1 MATNAAEEE
10 VREPLSDMAKMALRA
25 NPITTL
31 TFQTVPG
38 GAGQGRAVE
47 RTLRQRLA
55 AMVAANPWLAGH
67 IDAERAELV
76 YRPTPPAPADIH
88 RRMFHASGEGEPRI
102 DRSAS
107 LDEMT
112 PALRPH
118 LASTLGVGDAC
129 VKLAWLASRERGRY
143 VLVFSVSHVLAD
155 GSTYYSLLDML
166 SGAAPVRALA
176 APTND
181 PAVFARIAEAYS
193 SQVTGIFA
201 QKAFLIS
208 LLLGKARGWLLNK
221 RAAISKGSWLASVPF
236 LRLPPEQRST
246 IRYSYVSETYVARKK
261 AEAEVEGGVPWVST
275 NDVLSSWFM
284 KAFDASLMAINFR
297 NRVEGCHESMA
308 GNFEGLISFVGEA
321 DAGRPALVRKAL
333 LGNRFRRVSDPADP
347 LGDAEPVEFPE
358 GLGKGVS
365 ICSNWATFQKKPS
378 KLPGR
383 AELHIPFRDADRGGT
398 FMRNNLHLHICI
410 IFRANERLAV
420 ALIGFPAVLDRLDGS
435 ALAEPLDVRVHRH

>member
-1 MATNAAEEE
+1 MATDAAEEE

-31 TFQTVPG
+31 TFQTVPAG
-38 GAGQGRAVE
+38 QGQGRAVE

-55 AMVAANPWLAGH
+55 AMVAASPWLAGH

-88 RRMFHASGEGEPRI
+88 HRMFHASGEEEPSI

-118 LASTLGVGDAC
+118 LASTLGMGDSC
-129 VKLAWLASRERGRY
+129 VKLAWLATQESGRF

-166 SGAAPVRALA
+166 SGASPVRALA

-193 SQVTGIFA
+193 NKVTGIFA
-201 QKAFLIS
+201 QKAFLLN
-208 LLLGKARGWLLNK
+208 LLLGKMRGWLVNK
-221 RAAISKGSWLASVPF
+221 RAQPKSWLASVPF

-246 IRYSYVSETYVARKK
+246 IRYSYVSETYVAEKK
-261 AEAEVEGGVPWVST
+261 AEAEGEVPWVST

-297 NRVEGCHESMA
+297 NRIEGCHENMA

-347 LGDAEPVEFPE
+347 LGDAELVELPE
-358 GLGKGVS
+358 GPGVLGKGLS
-365 ICSNWATFQKKPS
+365 ICSNWATFQKQPS

-398 FMRNNLHLHICI
+398 FMRNNLHRHICI

-435 ALAEPLDVRVHRH
+435 ALAEPLDVRAH